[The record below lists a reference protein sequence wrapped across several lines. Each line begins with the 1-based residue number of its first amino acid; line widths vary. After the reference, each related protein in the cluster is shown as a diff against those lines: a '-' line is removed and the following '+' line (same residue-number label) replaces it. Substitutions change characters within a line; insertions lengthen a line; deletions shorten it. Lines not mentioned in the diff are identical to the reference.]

1 MGERGIGKTS
11 LLRKFESVAHQQGC
25 IVARID
31 LYSGIRQIES
41 LLALIHEELRNSCI
55 SYYSSLGKKFE
66 KVRRFLENYGVTIPV
81 VGGGIQKTQSEN
93 LETTFRDRLLVI
105 WSNVKERAPAVLVM
119 IDEAEA
125 LTNIPGALEYL
136 RNTFS
141 RLGEKAALYS
151 LTISGKSGL
160 FQSVTDKFSPL
171 ERFFSPITLLPFT
184 SAEVSEVLEKAATR
198 SGVKSDT
205 RVEADIFRDSE
216 GQPYVVQIFGFRLYE
231 EASQKGLRAITPQI
245 LEQVRPDIQAS
256 LASQLFER
264 RITEG
269 VGRSGPKFRI
279 MSKLADSSKD
289 AFSFSEI
296 EKLSGV
302 RKKEG
307 LGVYLTQL
315 VEAGC
320 LSKDIGTGT
329 YSFFLRIFKEFVRK
343 RLVSYNI
350 GYVT

>member
-25 IVARID
+25 IVARVD
-31 LYSGIRQIES
+31 LYPGIRQIES

-66 KVRRFLENYGVTIPV
+66 TARRFLENYSVTIPV

-105 WSNVKERAPAVLVM
+105 WSKVQERAPAVLVM

-125 LTNIPGALEYL
+125 LTYIPGALEYL

-160 FQSVTDKFSPL
+160 FQSVTEKFSPL
-171 ERFFSPITLLPFT
+171 ERFFAPITLLPFT
-184 SAEVSEVLEKAATR
+184 NHEISEVLAKASVR
-198 SGVKSDT
+198 SGVKFDSK
-205 RVEADIFRDSE
+205 VETDITRDSE

-231 EASQKGLRAITPQI
+231 EASKQGIRVITPHV
-245 LEQVRPDIQAS
+245 LEQAKPEIQAS

-264 RITEG
+264 RIIEG
-269 VGRSGPKFRI
+269 VGRSKPK
-279 MSKLADSSKD
+279 
-289 AFSFSEI
+289 
-296 EKLSGV
+296 
-302 RKKEG
+302 
-307 LGVYLTQL
+307 
-315 VEAGC
+315 
-320 LSKDIGTGT
+320 
-329 YSFFLRIFKEFVRK
+329 LRIDRK
-343 RLVSYNI
+343 SV
-350 GYVT
+350 V